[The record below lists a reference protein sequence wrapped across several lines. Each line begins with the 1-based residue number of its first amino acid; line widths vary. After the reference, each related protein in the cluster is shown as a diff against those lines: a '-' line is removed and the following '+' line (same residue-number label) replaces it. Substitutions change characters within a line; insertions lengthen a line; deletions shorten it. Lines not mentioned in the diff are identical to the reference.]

1 MVAAMSL
8 VSRLLVAFQVCNTPM
23 SMCVWVLM
31 NGIDTDTGAR
41 SQTGAGSLSPSRR
54 HSHFECLPSPLP
66 GSDANH
72 CRVNNRC
79 SVALA
84 LTLPHPHTDRP
95 RDSRRPSQL
104 CRWLQNFIS
113 FWPGKLPISFR
124 SEDFSKCVMHACVC
138 VCVCRCLSVCFLPTQ
153 PARVIGL
160 TLERRLRDI
169 YCPTAD
175 QVSAEE
181 DRRQIGAAA
190 EQNGQL
196 SKRATGKSLVCFTK
210 KLSHSPFVFC
220 CLLLSE

>member
-1 MVAAMSL
+1 MSL

-138 VCVCRCLSVCFLPTQ
+138 MCMSVPFGVFSSNSASQSNRSHTREAFARYLLSDSGPS
-153 PARVIGL
+153 
-160 TLERRLRDI
+160 
-169 YCPTAD
+169 
-175 QVSAEE
+175 VSG
-181 DRRQIGAAA
+181 RRQKA
-190 EQNGQL
+190 NW
-196 SKRATGKSLVCFTK
+196 
-210 KLSHSPFVFC
+210 C
-220 CLLLSE
+220 CR